1 MSLFFLQKQPS
12 RDVLRKRC
20 SKVVGQL
27 YWKHTLT
34 WMLSS
39 KFVAYFQNTFSLTKP
54 LGGGLF
60 LFLESKTQCNMNWLN
75 APSRNS
81 HRSCSIEKSFPK
93 NFSKFTEK
101 HLWIFTKFFR
111 TPPVTAFVHL
121 SNYFYSWECSLL
133 FCLLS
138 WKIVEIYWIW
148 IIWCFVCCNY

>member
-1 MSLFFLQKQPS
+1 MFFLQKQPS

-101 HLWIFTKFFR
+101 PVNFYEIFQNTFFTER
-111 TPPVTAFVHL
+111 PQWL
-121 SNYFYSWECSLL
+121 
-133 FCLLS
+133 LLS
-138 WKIVEIYWIW
+138 IFPITFTRENVVYYFAYCSEKL
-148 IIWCFVCCNY
+148 